1 MTAPSF
7 SGVIEDL
14 HEREDHWEERS
25 DIATLPQ
32 TRVLQD
38 FLQQMFTLLHASAAL
53 SCIRQR
59 YNHTQNELTVNHTH
73 ETEIQE
79 ECQQESQAA

>member
-1 MTAPSF
+1 MTAASF

-25 DIATLPQ
+25 DIATLSQ
-32 TRVLQD
+32 TRVSQD

-53 SCIRQR
+53 SDNDIS
-59 YNHTQNELTVNHTH
+59 TH
-73 ETEIQE
+73 KMNSQSITHMKQKIQE
-79 ECQQESQAA
+79 ECQQESQVA